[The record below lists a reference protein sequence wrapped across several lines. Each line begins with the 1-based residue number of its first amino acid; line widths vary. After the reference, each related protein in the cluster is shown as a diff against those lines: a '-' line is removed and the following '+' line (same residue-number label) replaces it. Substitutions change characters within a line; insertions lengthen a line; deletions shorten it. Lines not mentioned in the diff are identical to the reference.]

1 MAYPQ
6 RMEKE
11 RSKITERILN
21 LTLEIIYLLTGENY
35 IAFKLSD
42 GLVASNLLKTQ
53 SPIIEPPSHSLRQ
66 KNKKVK
72 EVTSEIIELLTG
84 EVPIRCQDVTVYF
97 SMEEWEYLE
106 GHKDLYKDVMMENRP
121 SLTSPDGSSN
131 RNPPERCPHPLYTR
145 DSTQEHQDI
154 SQKDQVDEAED
165 LSDNLNQ
172 EDPVVSED
180 CETEELMIIKAE
192 PVDEKE
198 IYASGLEPCKE
209 EEIPVEISRAGL
221 YDRKKTRDCSISCS
235 DGEIEDYDIAVD
247 SPGMRERL
255 TTMNLD
261 PVLYSAGLSSDAS
274 TPWQCFPHHSL
285 PTHRSPKKF
294 ACSECGKCFTQ
305 KAHVVRHEK
314 VHLDVKPYSCSVCG
328 RCYAHKSHLTSH
340 LRSHT
345 DDKWHSCPDCG
356 ICFGHKVSLVR
367 HQRIHTNEKTF
378 SCTECGRSFTQKS
391 HLVDH
396 FRIHTG
402 EKPYLC
408 LQCGKRFTVKR
419 GLVSHEKIHSG
430 QKLFSCSD
438 CGKYFTRKSYLVNHR
453 RIHQCKLLV

>member
-1 MAYPQ
+1 MTYPQ

-11 RSKITERILN
+11 RSKITDRILN
-21 LTLEIIYLLTGENY
+21 LTLDIIYLLTGENY

-42 GLVASNLLKTQ
+42 GLVASNLMKTQ
-53 SPIIEPPSHSLRQ
+53 NPVLEPPSHSLRQ
-66 KNKKVK
+66 KKKKVK

-106 GHKDLYKDVMMENRP
+106 GHKDLYKDVMMEEHQT
-121 SLTSPDGSSN
+121 LTSPDGFSN
-131 RNPPERCPHPLYTR
+131 GNPPERCPRPLYSQDTR
-145 DSTQEHQDI
+145 QEHRE
-154 SQKDQVDEAED
+154 DQIED
-165 LSDNLNQ
+165 
-172 EDPVVSED
+172 
-180 CETEELMIIKAE
+180 LMIIKAE
-192 PVDEKE
+192 PIDEE
-198 IYASGLEPCKE
+198 EMYVSGVEPCKE
-209 EEIPVEISRAGL
+209 KQIPVKISTDDQYHRN
-221 YDRKKTRDCSISCS
+221 KTRNCSISCS
-235 DGEIEDYDIAVD
+235 DGEIEEYDIVVD
-247 SPGMRERL
+247 SPEINEQLSG
-255 TTMNLD
+255 MNLE
-261 PVLYSAGLSSDAS
+261 PVLYSAGLSSDPSA
-274 TPWQCFPHHSL
+274 PWECFPHHSHS
-285 PTHRSPKKF
+285 THRSPKKF

-305 KAHVVRHEK
+305 KSHVTRHEK
-314 VHLDVKPYSCSVCG
+314 VHSDVKPYSCSICG

-345 DDKWHSCPDCG
+345 DEKWHSCPECG
-356 ICFGHKVSLVR
+356 ICFGHKGSLIR

-408 LQCGKRFTVKR
+408 LQCGKRFAVKR

-438 CGKYFTRKSYLVNHR
+438 CGKFFTRNSYLINHR
-453 RIHQCKLLV
+453 RIHQREVLV

>member
-1 MAYPQ
+1 MTYPQ

-11 RSKITERILN
+11 RSKRTERILN
-21 LTLEIIYLLTGENY
+21 LTLDIIYLLTGENY
-35 IAFKLSD
+35 LAFKLSD
-42 GLVASNLLKTQ
+42 GLVASNLMKTQ
-53 SPIIEPPSHSLRQ
+53 NPVKEPPFHSLRQ

-72 EVTSEIIELLTG
+72 EVTREIIELLTG

-106 GHKDLYKDVMMENRP
+106 GHKDLYKDVMMDNQP
-121 SLTSPDGSSN
+121 PLTSPGK
-131 RNPPERCPHPLYTR
+131 R
-145 DSTQEHQDI
+145 DSTLEHQEIPDE
-154 SQKDQVDEAED
+154 DQVDEPED
-165 LSDNLNQ
+165 FSDKINQ
-172 EDPVVSED
+172 ENVITSDDFEGED
-180 CETEELMIIKAE
+180 LMIIKAE
-192 PVDEKE
+192 PIDEE
-198 IYASGLEPCKE
+198 ELYESTLEPCKE
-209 EEIPVEISRAGL
+209 EEIPVKISIGGR
-221 YDRKKTRDCSISCS
+221 YERNKTRNCPISSS

-247 SPGMRERL
+247 SPGMNDQL
-255 TTMNLD
+255 NVMNLD
-261 PVLYSAGLSSDAS
+261 PVLYSAGLSSDPS

-285 PTHRSPKKF
+285 PAHRSPKKF

-305 KAHVVRHEK
+305 KAHVARHEK

-345 DDKWHSCPDCG
+345 GDKWHSCPDCG

-430 QKLFSCSD
+430 QKLFSCSE
-438 CGKYFTRKSYLVNHR
+438 CGKYFTRKSYLINHR
-453 RIHQCKLLV
+453 RIHQRELLI

>member
-1 MAYPQ
+1 MTYPQ

-21 LTLEIIYLLTGENY
+21 LTLDIIYLLSGENY
-35 IAFKLSD
+35 IAFKLTD
-42 GLVASNLLKTQ
+42 GLLASNLMKTQ
-53 SPIIEPPSHSLRQ
+53 SPVIEPPSHSLRQ

-84 EVPIRCQDVTVYF
+84 EVPIRCQDVT
-97 SMEEWEYLE
+97 
-106 GHKDLYKDVMMENRP
+106 
-121 SLTSPDGSSN
+121 
-131 RNPPERCPHPLYTR
+131 
-145 DSTQEHQDI
+145 EHQQI
-154 SQKDQVDEAED
+154 PREDQVDEAED
-165 LSDNLNQ
+165 LSDNMNQ
-172 EDPVVSED
+172 EDPITSQDFKGED
-180 CETEELMIIKAE
+180 LIIKAE
-192 PVDEKE
+192 PVDEEE
-198 IYASGLEPCKE
+198 IYVSGLEPCKE
-209 EEIPVEISRAGL
+209 EEIPVAISKGGR
-221 YDRKKTRDCSISCS
+221 YDRNKTRNRLISSS
-235 DGEIEDYDIAVD
+235 DGEIEEYGIAVD
-247 SPGMRERL
+247 SPGMGERL
-255 TTMNLD
+255 NTMKLD
-261 PVLYSAGLSSDAS
+261 P
-274 TPWQCFPHHSL
+274 
-285 PTHRSPKKF
+285 
-294 ACSECGKCFTQ
+294 
-305 KAHVVRHEK
+305 KAHVARHEK
-314 VHLDVKPYSCSVCG
+314 VHMDVKPYSCSVCG

-430 QKLFSCSD
+430 KKRFSCPE

-453 RIHQCKLLV
+453 RVHQRELLV